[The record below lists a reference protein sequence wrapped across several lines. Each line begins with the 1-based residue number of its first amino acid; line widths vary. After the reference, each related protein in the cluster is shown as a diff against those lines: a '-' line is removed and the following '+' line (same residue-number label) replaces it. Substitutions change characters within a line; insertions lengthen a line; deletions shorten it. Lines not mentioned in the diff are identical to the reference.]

1 MTTAFGVI
9 GSNYGDEGKG
19 RNVDA
24 LVRTLGDGT
33 VVVRSNGGAQ
43 AGHTVVSPQGVR
55 HVFHHLGSGALAG
68 AATHLSRFFV
78 HHPMTFMAERDAL
91 EALGACVRV
100 TADPRGM
107 VTTPWDMMVNQ
118 AVEISRGRN
127 RHGSC
132 GYGLGETVGRNED
145 TGFGL
150 RFSHLSGD
158 DLRSRLIGIRDVWL
172 PARLAKL
179 GVEPDPETAEAI
191 ASEAVMARFL
201 EDCATFVDAVDL
213 VDDAVLGSAPAVV
226 FEGAQG
232 LLLDQRGRDFPHV
245 TRSNT
250 GIANMSSIAREAG
263 IGLIEARYATRAY
276 LTRHGAGPMPDER
289 GLGEWFDVV
298 DETNVPNPWQS
309 AIRHGLLDVDL
320 LAASIHDDLAKAQG
334 VEVVPMLAVSCL
346 DQAIADIVPVLF
358 DGQRIDLP
366 VGQATARIAEMI
378 GFENHLEWWSPSNPS
393 DGSPIRAQAGANS
406 SSLVSVT
413 PASALTR

>member
-24 LVRTLGDGT
+24 LVRRLGDGT

-43 AGHTVVSPQGVR
+43 AGHTVVSPQGMR
-55 HVFHHLGSGALAG
+55 HVFHHVGSGALAG

-78 HHPMTFMAERDAL
+78 HHPMTFMSERDAL
-91 EALGACVRV
+91 EAEGACVRV

-118 AVEISRGRN
+118 VVETARGRN

-172 PARLAKL
+172 PGRLAQL
-179 GVEPDPETAEAI
+179 GVGLDPETAEAI
-191 ASEAVMARFL
+191 ASEGVMARFL
-201 EDCATFVDAVDL
+201 DDCAAFVDAVDL
-213 VDDAVLGSAPAVV
+213 VDDRVLGTAPAVV

-232 LLLDQRGRDFPHV
+232 LLLDQRSRDFPHV

-250 GIANMSSIAREAG
+250 GIANMAAIACEAG
-263 IGLIEARYATRAY
+263 IGRIEARYAMRAY

-289 GLGEWFDVV
+289 DLGEWFDVV
-298 DETNVPNPWQS
+298 DETNVPNPWQN
-309 AIRHGLLDVDL
+309 AIRYGLLDVGL
-320 LAASIHDDLAKAQG
+320 LAATIAKDLANVHG
-334 VEVVPMLAVSCL
+334 VEVRTSLAVSCL
-346 DQAIADIVPVLF
+346 DQAVADVVPVLA
-358 DGQRIDLP
+358 GGRRIDLP
-366 VGQATARIAEMI
+366 VAQAAARIAEMV
-378 GFENHLEWWSPSNPS
+378 GLEEHLEWWSPANPA
-393 DGSPIRAQAGANS
+393 DGSPGPTQASAGS

-413 PASALTR
+413 PASALTM